1 VKDASEDPEA
11 KRLCA
16 VILDVLG
23 GGRTPTDG
31 AGLLGVSVPR
41 YYALEARALGGLLQ
55 ACGRRPKGRRK
66 TPAAE
71 LATLKGEVKH
81 LESQCGRL
89 QALLRASQRVV
100 GLSAPSAAKA
110 KAGSSKKRKKRRP
123 QVRALRAAATL
134 RSEPENLVESSEE
147 KRHDAREVKA

>member
-1 VKDASEDPEA
+1 MPSRHERSEACFKPA
-11 KRLCA
+11 
-16 VILDVLG
+16 G
-23 GGRTPTDG
+23 GGR
-31 AGLLGVSVPR
+31 
-41 YYALEARALGGLLQ
+41 
-55 ACGRRPKGRRK
+55 GRRK

-71 LATLKGEVKH
+71 LATLRCEVKH

-100 GLSAPSAAKA
+100 GLSAPSVPKA
-110 KAGSSKKRKKRRP
+110 KAGGAAKKRKKRRP

-134 RSEPENLVESSEE
+134 RSEPENLVESGEE